1 MPGHYGKK
9 MPKGKTMTAAMKKK
23 MALEKLKKLKKKK
36 YWLRNQRSRP
46 LSHVHLMTCSNQRKR
61 NTIDSSQYRG

>member
-23 MALEKLKKLKKKK
+23 MALDKLKKLKKKK
-36 YWLRNQRSRP
+36 MLAK
-46 LSHVHLMTCSNQRKR
+46 LKKKK
-61 NTIDSSQYRG
+61 